1 MSVKIISGD
10 LNLPAKTQSS
20 GEDMRE
26 SCAQRIM
33 AFVTLSFLALA
44 SLAGAPERAAAQNPE
59 PVSVIVFPGGF
70 NWPIWV
76 AQEKGYFAEGGI
88 EVRLT
93 PTPNSVFQ
101 LTNLI
106 EGKFDIATTAV
117 DNVIAYMEGQG
128 EASVSTRPDLFVFMG
143 GDNGMLSL
151 AVLPEIK
158 TFQDLR
164 GRTLSVDAMTTGYA
178 FVLFDLLKRNGL
190 KAGDYKIVKAGGV
203 LERWD
208 GLKERKHD
216 GTMLIAPFDILAK
229 ANGLNIL
236 QYAIDVYGQYQGLA
250 GVTRRSWAAENPRK
264 LDAYIRGYRKGL
276 SWLFD
281 PGNRDEAIAVLRKNQ
296 PQLSEGLAGQSYS
309 ILVNPKGLAP
319 DGALSIEGVRRVLAL
334 RSEYGEPKKALTD
347 PMLYYDPRYYEAA
360 MR

>member
-1 MSVKIISGD
+1 
-10 LNLPAKTQSS
+10 
-20 GEDMRE
+20 MRE
-26 SCAQRIM
+26 SFAQRIM
-33 AFVTLSFLALA
+33 AIVTLSVLALT
-44 SLAGAPERAAAQNPE
+44 AGAAGRAAAQNLE

-106 EGKFDIATTAV
+106 EGKFDIGVTAI

-128 EASVSTRPDLFVFMG
+128 EASVSKQPDLFVFMG
-143 GDNGMLSL
+143 GDNGLLSL

-158 TFQDLR
+158 TYQDLK
-164 GRTLSVDAMTTGYA
+164 GKTLSVDAMTTGYA

-190 KAGDYKIVKAGGV
+190 KTGDYIVVKAGGV
-203 LERWD
+203 LERWE

-236 QYAIDVYGQYQGLA
+236 QYAVDVYGQYQGIS
-250 GVTRRSWAAENPRK
+250 GTTRRSWAAENPKK
-264 LDAYIRGYRKGL
+264 LNAYIRGYREGL
-276 SWLFD
+276 AWLFD
-281 PGNRDEAIAVLRKNQ
+281 PKNREEAIAILRKNL

-309 ILVNPKGLAP
+309 VLVNPKGFAL
-319 DGALSIEGVRRVLAL
+319 DGALSIEGVRRVLTL
-334 RSEYGEPKKALTD
+334 RSEYGEPKKQLTD

-360 MR
+360 KR